1 VKKDELTMSKI
12 PYLRATAALAALIFA
27 LILDS
32 SDVGPAEAQG
42 ATAPLTASP
51 NAVVAPPPAAPRAA
65 PAAAAPAAV
74 AAPTPAAA
82 AAAATA
88 AAAPRI
94 IVIDRAFI
102 LQRSSAGQ
110 EMLAQAQ
117 NLSKQAETQF
127 KTEEG
132 QLAAEAG
139 QLQQQLA
146 ILAPDVR
153 DQKEKDFNTKQQA
166 FQARVTQ
173 RQAEIQAGFNKAARV
188 VEIALEP
195 ILKTLMTERG
205 ANMVF
210 DRSSVILSTVDID
223 VTPVAVQRLD
233 KALPHVKV
241 ELTAVPAGTVVPG
254 APAPVATA
262 PRPAT
267 APVLAPAAGAP
278 APIRR

>member
-1 VKKDELTMSKI
+1 MRQN
-12 PYLRATAALAALIFA
+12 PYLLSAAALAALIFA
-27 LILDS
+27 LFLDS
-32 SDVGPAEAQG
+32 SDIGPADAQ
-42 ATAPLTASP
+42 AAPAPAPTAP
-51 NAVVAPPPAAPRAA
+51 NIVVAPPPAAPAA
-65 PAAAAPAAV
+65 AAAAAPAA
-74 AAPTPAAA
+74 PAAGVP
-82 AAAATA
+82 
-88 AAAPRI
+88 APRL

-132 QLAAEAG
+132 QLATEAG

-146 ILAPDVR
+146 IMAPDVR
-153 DQKEKDFNTKQQA
+153 DQKEKDFTTKQQA
-166 FQARVTQ
+166 FQSRVAQ
-173 RQAEIQAGFNKAARV
+173 RQAEIQAGFNKAARQ

-195 ILKTLMTERG
+195 ILKSLMVERG

-210 DRSSVILSTVDID
+210 DRSSVILSTVDVD

-241 ELTAVPAGTVVPG
+241 ELTAVPAGAAAAAPRPG
-254 APAPVATA
+254 APS
-262 PRPAT
+262 
-267 APVLAPAAGAP
+267 VLAPAAGAA
-278 APIRR
+278 APVRR

>member
-1 VKKDELTMSKI
+1 MSKT
-12 PYLRATAALAALIFA
+12 PYVCATAALAALIFA
-27 LILDS
+27 LFLDS
-32 SDVGPAEAQG
+32 SDSGRANAQPAI
-42 ATAPLTASP
+42 APLTAAP
-51 NAVVAPPPAAPRAA
+51 NAVVAAPPAAPRAA
-65 PAAAAPAAV
+65 AAAPAGPAAV
-74 AAPTPAAA
+74 ALPPPAAPAAA
-82 AAAATA
+82 AAAA

-94 IVIDRAFI
+94 IVIDRQFI
-102 LQRSSAGQ
+102 LQRSVAGQ

-166 FQARVTQ
+166 FQARVAQ

-195 ILKTLMTERG
+195 ILKGLMTERG

-210 DRSSVILSTVDID
+210 DRGSVILSTVDVD

-241 ELTAVPAGTVVPG
+241 ELTAVPAG
-254 APAPVATA
+254 AAAAAATP
-262 PRPAT
+262 PRPA
-267 APVLAPAAGAP
+267 APPVIAPAAGALP
-278 APIRR
+278 AVRK